1 MVKDME
7 EEKKNKKFRL
17 KDIIIAVI
25 PVLSFISVT
34 VGATYAAYM
43 ASVVGNE
50 ESEET
55 VLKSARVYA
64 MFNAN
69 ESISGDNIL
78 PGWSS
83 TMNFSIV
90 NTSPED
96 NLYAN
101 YTLAWEIEENA
112 INDDNFVYTLEC
124 SSTKNGEEVKESEKN
139 ILVKASSPRKVPT
152 VSTNIGVGMINTG
165 VTHNCQLKIML
176 RESGN
181 SQDNLQGKTFKGK
194 IVAKGDPNV

>member
-1 MVKDME
+1 ME
-7 EEKKNKKFRL
+7 EEKKNKNSRL
-17 KDIIIAVI
+17 KEIIIAVI
-25 PVLSFISVT
+25 PVLSFIAVT
-34 VGATYAAYM
+34 IGTTYAAYM

-50 ESEET
+50 KNGET

-64 MFNAN
+64 MFNATD
-69 ESISGDNIL
+69 SIDSENIL

-83 TMNFSIV
+83 TLNFTIV

-101 YTLAWEIEENA
+101 YTLAWEIGENT

-124 SSTKNGEEVKESEKN
+124 TSTKEGKEINESEKN
-139 ILVKASSPRKVPT
+139 TLIKVSNSRKVPT
-152 VSTNIGVGMINTG
+152 ISTNIGTGMINTG
-165 VTHNCQLKIML
+165 VTHHCQLKVML
-176 RESGN
+176 RESGTP
-181 SQDNLQGKTFKGK
+181 QDSLQGKTFKGK